1 MANDVVEDAAEVDEV
16 TERVDI
22 VVAMPA
28 REGRRVVLQESLRQR
43 SVAALAV
50 DVVHLPLHHKVLLD
64 QIPAVGGHRI
74 GISALTE
81 TRALLCSWR
90 DCLATA

>member
-22 VVAMPA
+22 VVAMPV
-28 REGRRVVLQESLRQR
+28 REGRRAVLQESLRQR

-50 DVVHLPLHHKVLLD
+50 DVVLLPLHHKD
-64 QIPAVGGHRI
+64 A
-74 GISALTE
+74 A
-81 TRALLCSWR
+81 
-90 DCLATA
+90 

>member
-1 MANDVVEDAAEVDEV
+1 MVEDAAEVDVV

-28 REGRRVVLQESLRQR
+28 KEGRRVVLQESLHQL

-50 DVVHLPLHHKVLLD
+50 DVELLPLHHKLLLD
-64 QIPAVGGHRI
+64 QIPAVGGHTI
-74 GISALTE
+74 GISAFTE
-81 TRALLCSWR
+81 TRTLLCS
-90 DCLATA
+90 